1 MNKKL
6 WAGIGGAVLVAGVI
20 GTLAGTSP
28 TTTPAGLAT
37 ASAAPV
43 ATRTP
48 APAPSVSVVPSVAA
62 PATPRPTRAANDY
75 VQYVRDHTTTLGHMT
90 DGEIIL
96 LAKDACKR
104 LEAGSSYPVVL
115 SIAAAG
121 SDNPTFV
128 TQDLPVLI
136 GAGVVKYCDEYRIG

>member
-20 GTLAGTSP
+20 GSLAGTSP
-28 TTTPAGLAT
+28 STAPVGLAT
-37 ASAAPV
+37 ASPVPV

-48 APAPSVSVVPSVAA
+48 APAPSVSVAPSRPA
-62 PATPRPTRAANDY
+62 PAPTTTKPVNDY
-75 VQYVRDHTTTLGHMT
+75 VAYVRANTTTLGHMT

-121 SDNPTFV
+121 SDNPKFV

-136 GAGVVKYCDEYRIG
+136 GAGVVKYCDQYRIG